1 MEINQKI
8 HGFVV
13 DRKRKVNELDAVMYE
28 MTFEKNGAKLI
39 YLDRKDDNKT
49 FSITFRT
56 TPEDNTGVFH
66 ILEHSVLCG
75 SEKFPL
81 KEPFVDLLKSS
92 MQTFLNAMT
101 FLDKTM
107 YPVCSR
113 NDKDFLNLIDVY
125 MDAVLHPLIY
135 KKKEI
140 FMQEGWHIEQE
151 GDDLSYN
158 GVVYNEMKGALSTV
172 EGRMPYEIL
181 ERLFPDTC
189 YGCCSGG
196 KPEAIPNLT
205 YEQFISSHGRFY
217 HPSNATVFL
226 DGSVDLESV
235 LSLIESY
242 LEPFD
247 KKEVHT
253 EVKTQEPVKTP
264 PAVVM
269 YEADDEDGVF
279 GTTEIAK
286 GYVNASF
293 DEREKIFALKILQ
306 NLLCSTNESPL
317 KKALI
322 SKELAKEVYFD
333 AWDSAKQNVSFL
345 VLRGV
350 KDEDRAEAEK
360 VIETVLTELSE
371 NGIKKEELIAAF
383 NIFEFS
389 VREHNYGEPD
399 GLVFAMQV
407 EDTLL
412 YGGDPMD
419 ALTYDE
425 IFASLRS
432 KLDNGYF
439 EALIKEAFL
448 ENEHTATVYMVPDR
462 NLAKDKAEKTER
474 DLNALYEE
482 MTEKQKQILG
492 EENEKL
498 KAFQTTADTPEM
510 SALIPHLE
518 LSDISKKPER
528 LPLEVAEKDGVTVLY
543 SAVNTSD
550 IVYADLYFSLD
561 GMSAEELQNASILSD
576 ILPFTATE
584 KKTAGEKINEVMT
597 YLGDFSCDVF
607 SAQKHGSELCTPY
620 FAVRVSSLE
629 KNKDKLVPIVRES
642 LEQSVFDEK
651 NISDVIGQRK
661 LSYENNLKER
671 GNRHAILEV
680 SACLTQKGAVDELF
694 SGRSFYEYL
703 LDADSSKLCK
713 SFVSLCKKIFVS
725 DRLTLSIT
733 GAKDEELAEK
743 LATFLTKTGEKPQ
756 KVKYDLY
763 PEKVRHIPITSEVSY
778 AAKGINTYALGEKM
792 SGQLQTA
799 ASILSLDYLWNE
811 VRVKGGAYGCN
822 CVARPSGDLAI
833 ASYRDPK
840 PNQSLNVYDTCA
852 EALRDFAEREDDI
865 TKYIIGT
872 ISNTEPVLS
881 SHGKGITAATWY
893 LNGVTYEDNCE
904 RRKEILS
911 TTTDSLKECSEMFR
925 RLKDEGAVCVI
936 GPAK

>member
-13 DRKRKVNELDAVMYE
+13 DRKRRVNELDAVMYE

-140 FMQEGWHIEQE
+140 FMQEGWHIEQD

-205 YEQFISSHGRFY
+205 YEQFISSHERFY

-242 LEPFD
+242 LAPFD

-253 EVKTQEPVKTP
+253 EVKTQKPVKTP

-293 DEREKIFALKILQ
+293 EEREKIFALKILQ

-322 SKELAKEVYFD
+322 SKGLAKEVYFD

-350 KDEDRAEAEK
+350 KDQDRAEAEK
-360 VIETVLTELSE
+360 VIEEVLSDLAE

-389 VREHNYGEPD
+389 IREHNYGEPD

-412 YGGDPMD
+412 YGGDAMD

-425 IFASLRS
+425 VFASLRS
-432 KLDNGYF
+432 KLDEGYF
-439 EALIKEAFL
+439 ENLIKEAFL
-448 ENEHTATVYMVPDR
+448 ENEHTATVYMVPDK
-462 NLAKDKAEKTER
+462 NLAKDRAEKTER

-482 MTEKQKQILG
+482 MTEKQKQILV

-518 LSDISKKPER
+518 LSDISEKPER
-528 LPLEVAEKDGVTVLY
+528 LPLEATEKDGVTVLY

-561 GMSAEELQNASILSD
+561 GMSTEELQNASVLSD

-620 FAVRVSSLE
+620 FAVRVSALE
-629 KNKDKLVPIVRES
+629 KNKDKLVSIVRES

-651 NISDVIGQRK
+651 NISDIIAQRK
-661 LSYENNLKER
+661 LSYENSLKER

-703 LDADSSKLCK
+703 LKSDSSAICGALD
-713 SFVSLCKKIFVS
+713 SLCKKIFVS

-733 GAKDEELAEK
+733 GAKDEALAEK

-763 PEKVRHIPITSEVSY
+763 PEKFRHIPITSEVSY

-811 VRVKGGAYGCN
+811 VRVKGGAYGCS

-852 EALRDFAEREDDI
+852 EALRDFAEREVDI

-881 SHGKGITAATWY
+881 SHGKGITAAAQY

-925 RLKDEGAVCVI
+925 KLKDEGAVCVI